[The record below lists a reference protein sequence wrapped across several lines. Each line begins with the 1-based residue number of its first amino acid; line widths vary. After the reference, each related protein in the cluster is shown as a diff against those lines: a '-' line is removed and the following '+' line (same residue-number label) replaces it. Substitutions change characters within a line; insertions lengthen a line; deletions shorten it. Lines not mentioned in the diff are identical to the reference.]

1 MHDLPVSVI
10 KKRVTAAR
18 KTACPPVKSMKKSQL
33 LEELQRL
40 ESEISHR
47 SAPAHSPAPAPAPVK
62 VEVKVESKKVKV
74 AKKAEKAESVS
85 DQEVVMHAGAKKG
98 GVRKSAPVPEIL
110 VEEAKVEE
118 KKASR
123 PAKGSEEMKARM
135 AAMRAKKGDKKE

>member
-47 SAPAHSPAPAPAPVK
+47 SAPAPAPVK

-74 AKKAEKAESVS
+74 SKKAEKAESVS

-110 VEEAKVEE
+110 VVEAKVEE
-118 KKASR
+118 KKEAR

-135 AAMRAKKGDKKE
+135 AAMRAKKGKKSE